1 MATPH
6 RPGRTSCTNGTAERS
21 GSTECTQC
29 ARHPVHDSFHDQLAA
44 SGSRITLSDGVQITL
59 SDGAVIRFRA
69 IDLPASDYLGRQAS
83 RRCATVS
90 TVTTCFWSSTVYSAR
105 YSPGLVTHMPSSG
118 ESSCL
123 PRRRGLTAT
132 GPVRC
137 SYSAA
142 AAGNGSLARA
152 RRAAG
157 ANTTT
162 YGP

>member
-1 MATPH
+1 MFEYSSRPGAPLRNRTVDLLLTMATPH

-90 TVTTCFWSSTVYSAR
+90 TVTTCFGSSTVYSDGTR
-105 YSPGLVTHMPSSG
+105 PGHPHAF
-118 ESSCL
+118 E
-123 PRRRGLTAT
+123 RRVEL
-132 GPVRC
+132 
-137 SYSAA
+137 
-142 AAGNGSLARA
+142 
-152 RRAAG
+152 
-157 ANTTT
+157 
-162 YGP
+162 